1 MKIRIT
7 SGFRL
12 RRLADYTRIKGP
24 KISAE
29 GKQKLSDQWRMLNR
43 DRLEKEI
50 FNSCIV
56 LKNLAIVHRN
66 LPMSADF
73 MLEQMQES
81 ANLLKHIYAD
91 ILSAYRNGRESEAFS
106 LLAERVPLKAAK
118 NFSMILSKIDQINP
132 AELIVQMTAFEE
144 TFSTE
149 RMTRGMKRT
158 ERRSLITTMA
168 ATVTVFAVLL
178 NFTVV
183 VVFMDTMRMLRQ
195 AF

>member
-1 MKIRIT
+1 MRIRTT
-7 SGFRL
+7 SGFKL
-12 RRLADYTRIKGP
+12 RRLAGYTKITVPR
-24 KISAE
+24 ISAA
-29 GKQKLSDQWRMLNR
+29 GKKTLYDRWRMLNR

-56 LKNLAIVHRN
+56 LKNLAIVHRD

-73 MLEQMQES
+73 MLEQVQES
-81 ANLLKHIYAD
+81 SNLLKNIYID
-91 ILSAYRNGRESEAFS
+91 ILSAYRNGREAQAF
-106 LLAERVPLKAAK
+106 LLLPEKVPLRAAK
-118 NFSMILSKIDQINP
+118 SFSMILSKIDKINP
-132 AELIVQMTAFEE
+132 AELIAQMTAFEE
-144 TFSTE
+144 TFAAE

-168 ATVTVFAVLL
+168 ATVTVFAILL

-183 VVFMDTMRMLRQ
+183 VVFMDTMNMLRE